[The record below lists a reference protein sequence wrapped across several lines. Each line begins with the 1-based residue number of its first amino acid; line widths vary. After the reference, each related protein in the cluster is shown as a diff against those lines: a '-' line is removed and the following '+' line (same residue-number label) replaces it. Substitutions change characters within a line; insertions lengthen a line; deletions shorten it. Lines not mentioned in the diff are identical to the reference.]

1 MKKERKMELKTEY
14 EPKLELKLT
23 KELLQDDPKALAKK
37 IIEGC
42 NGGTSATQI
51 RRFYNDFLILKAK
64 SDTNSKTEEDFTNC
78 ILPLI
83 YFSKAKIAYA
93 QGKENGKISDVF
105 AEAINKLIDQIKT
118 REDFNIFIMFY
129 QALIGYVTYAD
140 SKNGKNGT
148 KKDNKPSNDFKKDF
162 NGNKQGN
169 RQGNRNK
176 NYGQYDKYKKWN

>member
-1 MKKERKMELKTEY
+1 MELKTDY

-23 KELLQDDPKALAKK
+23 KELLLDDPKALANR
-37 IIEGC
+37 IV
-42 NGGTSATQI
+42 NGPNGRTSATQI

-64 SDTNSKTEEDFTNC
+64 SDSPSTTEDDFKNY

-83 YFSKAKIAYA
+83 CFSKAKIAYA
-93 QGKENGKISDVF
+93 QGKENGKISDIF
-105 AEAINKLIDQIKT
+105 ADAINKLIEQIKT

-129 QALIGYVTYAD
+129 QALIGYVTYED

-148 KKDNKPSNDFKKDF
+148 KKDFKPKDDLKKDF

-169 RQGNRNK
+169 RQGYYNK
-176 NYGQYDKYKKWN
+176 NNNQNYNKYKKQN